1 MTRYIDIPTTARP
14 AAIEA
19 LLADDNSWWDVAA
32 ALGYR
37 DASAARE
44 DYANLRRRQSR
55 AWQGMPVHPGDV
67 EARCQRM
74 SELRAAGVKWK
85 DVVAEVGYS
94 SVKSAQRAFQVWKQ
108 RGVRRERLPSGGFH
122 RRCVQMDEMLNAG
135 ASWADIAVALGYA
148 SGETARKAYNKW
160 RS

>member
-1 MTRYIDIPTTARP
+1 MKRYTDIPTTARP
-14 AAIEA
+14 AAIEE

-44 DYANLRRRQSR
+44 DYTSLRRRQSK
-55 AWQGMPVHPGDV
+55 AWQGMSVHPGDL

-85 DVVAEVGYS
+85 DVAAEVGYS
-94 SVKSAQRAFQVWKQ
+94 SAGAARNADRIFRR
-108 RGVRRERLPSGGFH
+108 RGIHRKRLASGGYH
-122 RRCVQMDEMLNAG
+122 QRCVQMDEMLNAG
-135 ASWADIAVALGYA
+135 VSWADIAVALGYA